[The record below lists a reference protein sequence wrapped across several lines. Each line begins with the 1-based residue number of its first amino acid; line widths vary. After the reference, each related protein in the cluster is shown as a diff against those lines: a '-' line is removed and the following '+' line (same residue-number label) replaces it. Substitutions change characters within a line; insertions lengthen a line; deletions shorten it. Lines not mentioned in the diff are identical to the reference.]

1 MRFLPVTLLAFIL
14 YIIITGSAT
23 PYDIATGAVTAVI
36 AGLLFGRYLVKN
48 PKKALNPP
56 RWVAMVAYFIKYI
69 TVIELKAHLDVIK
82 RIISGETNPGI
93 IKVPITVKDE
103 YARFLV
109 ANSITNTPGTVT
121 VYMDEEYAY
130 VNWIDVKTRD
140 PDEAR
145 KEILEE
151 FEKHAKRIFEG

>member
-1 MRFLPVTLLAFIL
+1 MRFLPVMLLAFIL

-23 PYDIATGAVTAVI
+23 PYDIVTGVITALV

-48 PKKALNPP
+48 PKKALNPA
-56 RWVAMVAYFIKYI
+56 RWVAMVVYFIKYI
-69 TVIELKAHLDVIK
+69 TVIELRAHLDVIK
-82 RIISGETNPGI
+82 RIIFGDTNPGI

-121 VYMDEEYAY
+121 VYMDEKYAY

-145 KEILEE
+145 KEILEK

>member
-14 YIIITGSAT
+14 YIIITGSMT
-23 PYDIATGAVTAVI
+23 LYDITTGIITAI
-36 AGLLFGRYLVKN
+36 AAGLLFGKYLVKN
-48 PKKALNPP
+48 PQKALNPA

-69 TVIELKAHLDVIK
+69 TIIELKAHLDVIK
-82 RIISGETNPGI
+82 RIISGDTNPGI
-93 IKVPITVKDE
+93 IRVPITVKDE
-103 YARFLV
+103 YAKFLV

-121 VYMDEEYAY
+121 VYMDDEYAY

-145 KEILEE
+145 REILEE